1 MVLPV
6 TSCGGVT
13 FLARYQGRPTWRS
26 NNLENFIAGFFLIF
40 NLETILWIALGEI
53 LGIILGSLPGLTA
66 TMGIALMLPISFQ
79 LSDATGMALL
89 LGVYCGAVSGA
100 SIPAILLGIPGNP
113 NAIATVYDGQAM
125 TQKGQAGQALGGAVI
140 ASFLGGIGSLML
152 LVLFSPLIARFTL
165 LFGPA
170 EKATLALV
178 GLTII
183 ASVSSKNLAKGL
195 LTGALG
201 VALSLLG
208 TDPFSNALR
217 IPFPDLLAMTPLAS
231 GINLIPAL
239 IGLFGISQALFD
251 LERISQGHIAPPQ
264 ITIGNVFP
272 PFRKMVKMWRI
283 ILESTGIGALIGAI
297 PGTGAS
303 IAVFLSYERA
313 KKITSSAQNQLEQV
327 GTGCLEG
334 VFAPEVANNAVT
346 GGSLVPALSLGI
358 PGDAATAV
366 LLGALLIKGVVP
378 GHQLF
383 SQNMSL
389 VYAIFI
395 ALFMS
400 NVFMLVFQLLG
411 VRIFPKV
418 LDVPLSVLI
427 PMILILSLIGS
438 YAIQGQAILAATF
451 DMGVALVLGILGYV
465 LKKGEYPIAPIVLG
479 LILGGMFEENFRRAV
494 KLAGGNYGVF
504 FTKPIALFFIALAV
518 ISVILPFV
526 RKGDRQ

>member
-1 MVLPV
+1 M
-6 TSCGGVT
+6 
-13 FLARYQGRPTWRS
+13 
-26 NNLENFIAGFFLIF
+26 EEFIAGFFQIF
-40 NLETILWIALGEI
+40 NLETMLWLALGEI
-53 LGIILGSLPGLTA
+53 LGIVLGALPGLTA

-113 NAIATVYDGQAM
+113 NAIATIYDGQTM
-125 TQKGQAGQALGGAVI
+125 TQKGLAGQALGGAVI
-140 ASFLGGIGSLML
+140 ASFMGGIGSLIF
-152 LVLFSPLIARFTL
+152 LVLFAPLIARFTL

-170 EKATLALV
+170 EKAALALV

-183 ASVSSKNLAKGL
+183 ASVSSKNLAKGIL
-195 LTGALG
+195 SGALG
-201 VALSLLG
+201 LALSLFG

-217 IPFPDLLAMTPLAS
+217 IPFADLLAKTPLAS

-251 LERISQGHIAPPQ
+251 LERISQGQIAPPQ
-264 ITIGNVFP
+264 IKIEKVFP
-272 PFRKMVKMWRI
+272 SFRKIASMWRI
-283 ILESTGIGALIGAI
+283 ILESTGIGSLIGAI

-313 KKITSSAQNQLEQV
+313 KKSTASERNQLEKV

-346 GGSLVPALSLGI
+346 GGALIPALSLGI
-358 PGDAATAV
+358 PGDSATAV

-383 SQNMSL
+383 SQNMAL
-389 VYAIFI
+389 VYAIFV

-400 NVFMLVFQLLG
+400 NVFMLMFQLLG

-418 LDVPLSVLI
+418 LAIPLSVLVPI
-427 PMILILSLIGS
+427 ILILSLIGS

-451 DMGVALVLGILGYV
+451 DMGVALALGILGYFF
-465 LKKGEYPIAPIVLG
+465 KKEGYPIAPIVLG

-494 KLAGGNYGVF
+494 KLAGGNYLVF
-504 FTKPIALFFIALAV
+504 FTKPIALVFIAFALL
-518 ISVILPFV
+518 SVILPFFT
-526 RKGDRQ
+526 KGDRQ